1 MSISQPFTTSSF
13 ALNGIRDDVRDIGA
27 SLIREVAHLGMGRD
41 NIVPLW
47 FGEPD
52 QPTPEFIRKAAIAAL
67 EAGDTFYQP
76 NRGITPLR
84 DALADY
90 GNRLYGTSL
99 AAGNI
104 TVTVS
109 GLNALMIAM
118 QSILKAGDRLVTTA
132 PIWPN
137 IVAMPKVLGAHV
149 ATVPLRVGNA
159 GDIGWQ
165 LDIDELITACTP
177 DTRAILINS
186 PNNPTGWVMPADD
199 QKRLVE
205 FATERG
211 IWLIADEVY
220 ARLIYDGSEAAPSF
234 VPYVTDDTRIM
245 VINSFSKSWA
255 MTGWRLGWITAP
267 CGVGDQLEKLM
278 EFNVSCPAG
287 FVQQAGIAAVTQGE
301 DFVAQSRAQYQR
313 ARAAIIERLR
323 DMNRIHL
330 PRADGAFY
338 AFFRVEGVDDT
349 LAFAKDLLLS
359 EGIGLAPGEAF
370 GPEGAG
376 HIRACYAVS
385 EGRIHKAMDGLA
397 KFLKR

>member
-1 MSISQPFTTSSF
+1 MSVSDDLSVSPF
-13 ALNGIRDDVRDIGA
+13 AANGIRNDVRDIGA
-27 SLIREVAHLGMGRD
+27 SLIREVAHLGMGRE

-52 QPTPEFIRKAAIAAL
+52 QPTPEFIRRVAIAAL

-76 NRGITPLR
+76 NRGIMPLR
-84 DALADY
+84 DALAVY

-99 AAGNI
+99 DPENI

-118 QSILKAGDRLVTTA
+118 QSILKAGHRMVTTA

-137 IVAMPKVLGAHV
+137 IIAMPKVLGAQV
-149 ATVPLRVGNA
+149 TTVPLRA
-159 GDIGWQ
+159 GDDGWQ
-165 LDIDELITACTP
+165 LDIDEFIAACAP
-177 DTRAILINS
+177 GTRAILINS
-186 PNNPTGWVMPADD
+186 PNNPTGWVMSAED
-199 QKRLVE
+199 QKRLVD

-220 ARLIYDGSEAAPSF
+220 ARLIYDGSDVAPSF
-234 VPYVTDDTRIM
+234 VPYVNDDTRIM

-267 CGVGDQLEKLM
+267 KGVGGELEKLM

-287 FVQQAGIAAVTQGE
+287 FVQQAGIVALEQGE
-301 DFVAQSRAQYQR
+301 EFVASSRARYSR

-330 PRADGAFY
+330 PEADGAFY
-338 AFFRVEGVDDT
+338 AFFRVDGVEDT
-349 LAFAKDLLLS
+349 LSFAKELLLS
-359 EGIGLAPGEAF
+359 EGTGLAPGEAF
-370 GPEGAG
+370 GTEGGG

-385 EGRIHKAMDGLA
+385 EDRIHRAMDGLA
-397 KFLKR
+397 RFLKR

>member
-1 MSISQPFTTSSF
+1 MSVSNVIPTSSF
-13 ALNGIRDDVRDIGA
+13 AVDGIRKDVRDIGA
-27 SLIREVAHLGMGRD
+27 SLIREVAHLGMGRG

-84 DALADY
+84 DALAVYAD
-90 GNRLYGTSL
+90 RLYGTSL
-99 AAGNI
+99 DRENI

-118 QSILKAGDRLVTTA
+118 QSILKAGDRMVTTA

-137 IVAMPKVLGAHV
+137 IIAMPKVLGAQV
-149 ATVPLRVGNA
+149 TTVPLHA
-159 GDIGWQ
+159 GIDGWQ
-165 LDIDELITACTP
+165 LDIDEFIAACAP

-186 PNNPTGWVMPADD
+186 PNNPTGWVMPAEG
-199 QKRLVE
+199 QKKLVE

-220 ARLIYDGSEAAPSF
+220 ARLIYDGSDVAPSF
-234 VPYVTDDTRIM
+234 VPYVSDDTRIM

-267 CGVGDQLEKLM
+267 KGVGAELEKMM

-287 FVQQAGIAAVTQGE
+287 FVQQAGIVALEQGE
-301 DFVAQSRAQYQR
+301 DFVATSRARYSR
-313 ARAAIIERLR
+313 ARAAITERLR

-330 PRADGAFY
+330 PEAEGAFY
-338 AFFRVEGVDDT
+338 AFFRVDGVEDT
-349 LAFAKDLLLS
+349 LTFAKTLLLS

-385 EGRIHKAMDGLA
+385 EDRIHRAMDGLA
-397 KFLKR
+397 RFLKR

>member
-1 MSISQPFTTSSF
+1 MSVSDSLPVSPF
-13 ALNGIRDDVRDIGA
+13 AANGIRHDVRDIGA
-27 SLIREVAHLGMGRD
+27 SLIREVAHLGMGRE

-84 DALADY
+84 DALAVY
-90 GNRLYGTSL
+90 GNRLYGTAL
-99 AAGNI
+99 DRENI

-118 QSILKAGDRLVTTA
+118 QSILKSGDRMVTTA

-137 IVAMPKVLGAHV
+137 IVAMPKVLGAQV
-149 ATVPLRVGNA
+149 TTLPLRSGN
-159 GDIGWQ
+159 DGWQ
-165 LDIDELITACTP
+165 LDIDEFIAACAP

-186 PNNPTGWVMPADD
+186 PNNPTGWVMPAED
-199 QKRLVE
+199 QKKLVE

-220 ARLIYDGSEAAPSF
+220 ARLIYDGSDVAPSF
-234 VPYVTDDTRIM
+234 VPYVSDDTRIM

-267 CGVGDQLEKLM
+267 KGVGGELEKLM

-287 FVQQAGIAAVTQGE
+287 FIQQAGIVALEQGE
-301 DFVAQSRAQYQR
+301 EFVAGSRARYSR

-330 PRADGAFY
+330 PEADGAFY
-338 AFFRVEGVDDT
+338 AFFRVDGVEET
-349 LAFAKDLLLS
+349 LSFAKDLLLS

-385 EGRIHKAMDGLA
+385 EDRIHKAMDGLA
-397 KFLKR
+397 RFLTRQV

>member
-1 MSISQPFTTSSF
+1 MSVSDAQSVSPF
-13 ALNGIRDDVRDIGA
+13 AANGIRHDVRVIGA
-27 SLIREVAHLGMGRD
+27 SLIRKVAHLGMGPE

-52 QPTPEFIRKAAIAAL
+52 QPTPEFIRKASIAAL

-84 DALADY
+84 DALAVYD
-90 GNRLYGTSL
+90 NRLYGTSL
-99 AAGNI
+99 DRANI
-104 TVTVS
+104 TVTVV

-118 QSILKAGDRLVTTA
+118 QSILKAGDRMVTTA

-137 IVAMPKVLGAHV
+137 IVAMPKVMGAQV
-149 ATVPLRVGNA
+149 TTVPLRAGN
-159 GDIGWQ
+159 DGWQ
-165 LDIDELITACTP
+165 LDIDEFIAACTP

-186 PNNPTGWVMPADD
+186 PSNPIGWVMPAED
-199 QKRLVE
+199 QKKLVE

-220 ARLIYDGSEAAPSF
+220 ARLIYDGSEVAPSF
-234 VPYVTDDTRIM
+234 VPYVSDDTRIM

-267 CGVGDQLEKLM
+267 KGVGGELEKLM
-278 EFNVSCPAG
+278 EFNVSCPVG
-287 FVQQAGIAAVTQGE
+287 FVQQAGIVALEQGE
-301 DFVAQSRAQYQR
+301 DFVASSRARYSR

-330 PRADGAFY
+330 PEADGAFY
-338 AFFRVEGVDDT
+338 AFFRVDGVEDT
-349 LAFAKDLLLS
+349 LSFAKELLLS

-370 GPEGAG
+370 GAEGAG
-376 HIRACYAVS
+376 HIRAYYALS
-385 EGRIHKAMDGLA
+385 EDRIHRAMDGLA
-397 KFLKR
+397 RFLMR

>member
-1 MSISQPFTTSSF
+1 MSVSDDLSVSPF
-13 ALNGIRDDVRDIGA
+13 AANGIRNDVRDIGA
-27 SLIREVAHLGMGRD
+27 SLIREVAHLGMGRE

-52 QPTPEFIRKAAIAAL
+52 QPTPEFIRRAAIAAL

-76 NRGITPLR
+76 NRGIMPLR
-84 DALADY
+84 DALAVY
-90 GNRLYGTSL
+90 GNRLYGTAL
-99 AAGNI
+99 DRENI

-118 QSILKAGDRLVTTA
+118 QSILKAGDRMVTTA

-137 IVAMPKVLGAHV
+137 IIAMPKVLGAQV
-149 ATVPLRVGNA
+149 TTVPLRA
-159 GDIGWQ
+159 GDDGWQ
-165 LDIDELITACTP
+165 LDIDEFIAACAP
-177 DTRAILINS
+177 GTRAILINS
-186 PNNPTGWVMPADD
+186 PNNPTGWVMSAED
-199 QKRLVE
+199 QKRLVD

-220 ARLIYDGSEAAPSF
+220 ARLIYDGSDVAPSF
-234 VPYVTDDTRIM
+234 VPYVNDDTRIM

-267 CGVGDQLEKLM
+267 KGVGGELEKLM

-287 FVQQAGIAAVTQGE
+287 FVQQAGIVALEQGE
-301 DFVAQSRAQYQR
+301 EFVASSRARYSR

-330 PRADGAFY
+330 PEADGAFY
-338 AFFRVEGVDDT
+338 AFFRVDGVEDT
-349 LAFAKDLLLS
+349 LSFAKELLLS
-359 EGIGLAPGEAF
+359 EGTGLAPGEAF
-370 GPEGAG
+370 GTEGGG

-385 EGRIHKAMDGLA
+385 EDRIHRAMDGLA
-397 KFLKR
+397 RFLKR